1 MRGVKS
7 SKFSRINKRGTALAL
22 GLLSLLL
29 LLASCS
35 FNRAQATPQPFNAPV
50 YQPSVAGQASVTNT
64 QASPVTQAG
73 TTKQAT
79 VATPATSSASSS
91 TVQAASAVTT
101 TAGARV
107 QPAAAKAEP
116 VANPGANVAAPAN
129 TGTGY
134 SAEIAADQ
142 SVPVVAQVNGQ
153 VLEVKVDVGSIVKA
167 GDVLVRIDTA
177 ALEAQRAQALAGLE
191 AAKSQLDLLK
201 DPAKELDLAAARAA
215 LGAAGAAYNRAVNGP
230 TAEEQRLALAQLKS
244 AQAAVTVAQAGYNLV
259 KGNPAIGAFPQS
271 LQLQQATLGYE
282 AAQAQYDK
290 IQKGATQDVIA
301 GAAAQ
306 VANARAALQRLEDGA
321 KPAQIHAV
329 ESQVHAAEN
338 ALYLAQL
345 QLNKATVTA
354 PLDGVV
360 SRLTTSVGS
369 LAAPGTPLITLLSRT
384 VKITAAVEEARLSQ
398 LKVGQPAIIRVNAY
412 PDRTFDGKVAI
423 IAPELDP
430 STRTVQVTI
439 RPTGDASVLAPGM
452 SATVELPVQ

>member
-1 MRGVKS
+1 MCGVKFS
-7 SKFSRINKRGTALAL
+7 GASKLTKQGTVLSLA
-22 GLLSLLL
+22 LSLLMITV
-29 LLASCS
+29 AGCS
-35 FNRAQATPQPFNAPV
+35 FNRAQATPQPFNAPA
-50 YQPSVAGQASVTNT
+50 YQPGTAAQTGITNT
-64 QASPVTQAG
+64 QASTATQTG
-73 TTKQAT
+73 TTAQA
-79 VATPATSSASSS
+79 AAPAPASTTALSS
-91 TVQAASAVTT
+91 TVQAASAVTAT
-101 TAGARV
+101 
-107 QPAAAKAEP
+107 E
-116 VANPGANVAAPAN
+116 VAAAPAAN
-129 TGTGY
+129 TEAPAAGVTGY

-153 VLEVKVDVGSIVKA
+153 VLEVKVDVGSVVKA
-167 GDVLVRIDTA
+167 GDVLVRIDTS

-201 DPAKELDLAAARAA
+201 DPAKEQDLAAARAA

-230 TAEEQRLALAQLKS
+230 TEEEQRLALAQLKS
-244 AQAAVTVAQAGYNLV
+244 AQAGVTVAQAGYNLV
-259 KGNPAIGAFPQS
+259 KGNPMIGALPQS

-290 IQKGATQDVIA
+290 IMKGATQDVIA

-321 KPAQIHAV
+321 KPAQIHAA
-329 ESQVHAAEN
+329 ESQVHSAEN

-360 SRLTTSVGS
+360 SRLTTSIGS
-369 LAAPGTPLITLLSRT
+369 MAAPGTPLVTLLSRT

-398 LKVGQPAIIRVNAY
+398 LKVGQKAVIRVNAY
-412 PDRTFDGKVAI
+412 PDRAFDGVVAI

-439 RPTGDASVLAPGM
+439 RPTGDARVLAPGM